1 MTISIIFQDQYL
13 IAVNKPAGILVHR
26 TKMNF
31 GETESVVNSLRDQL
45 GAQVF
50 PVHRLDKP
58 TSGTLVFALS
68 SDIARIMQT
77 EFVERRVH
85 KKYLAIVRGYVKEDI
100 TIDYP
105 LKEELDR
112 IADKKAR
119 QDKPAQEAI
128 TKIKVLAQIELPF
141 EVDKYPTSRYS
152 LVLAMP
158 VTGRKHQI
166 RRHLRHINHPII
178 GDTTHG
184 AAKHNK
190 FFENEFKIKRLLLA
204 CTELSFIH
212 PKTNMQMNIKATLPD
227 DFKNLMIKLN
237 WNDHVV

>member
-152 LVLAMP
+152 LVLATP
-158 VTGRKHQI
+158 ITGRKHQI

-212 PKTNMQMNIKATLPD
+212 PKTNLQMNIQATLPD

>member
-1 MTISIIFQDQYL
+1 M
-13 IAVNKPAGILVHR
+13 NKPAGILVHR